1 MNKQATRR
9 GQAKRRPQQRKGRT
23 AAAARGGNKGTNRM
37 TWILVG
43 AVVVVGVGLL
53 FAVSSSHKKKVQNID
68 ERQGAPAALI
78 SKVTGVSTDTI
89 NSVGQGSVGN
99 LPKKVNP
106 SVAVLKKDGKPRV
119 VYLGAEYCPFCAAER
134 WGMVNALSRFGK
146 FKDLKITTSSSTD
159 IPASISTLSFYGS
172 KYDSPYIVFEPV
184 EEQTNKGKNLQAPTA
199 DQQALEAK
207 YDVAPYTSRD
217 GSIPFVDFANQ
228 YIVSGASY
236 DANQLSGMTHQE
248 IADQLNTPS
257 SAVSK
262 GAIGTA
268 NAMTA
273 AICKLTG
280 NQPTDVCSQPAVK
293 DIQSKL

>member
-9 GQAKRRPQQRKGRT
+9 SQPKRRPQQRKGRT
-23 AAAARGGNKGTNRM
+23 AIAAKGGKGSNRM

-43 AVVVVGVGLL
+43 VVLVVGVGLL
-53 FAVSSSHKKKVQNID
+53 IAVAGAHKNKVKNID
-68 ERQGAPAALI
+68 ERQNAPAALI
-78 SKVTGVSTDTI
+78 SKVTDVSTDTI
-89 NSVGQGSVGN
+89 NSVGAGSTLGP
-99 LPKKVNP
+99 PKKVNP
-106 SVAVLKKDGKPRV
+106 SVAVLTKNGKPLI

-159 IPASISTLSFYGS
+159 VPASISTLSFHGS
-172 KYDSPYIVFEPV
+172 TYDSPYIVFEPV
-184 EEQTNKGKNLQAPTA
+184 EQQTNKGKVLDTPTA

-217 GSIPFVDFANQ
+217 GSIPFVDFGNQ
-228 YIVSGASY
+228 YIVAGASY
-236 DANQLSGMTHQE
+236 DANKLEGMTHQQ

-257 SAVSK
+257 SAASQ

-268 NAMTA
+268 NSMTA
-273 AICKLTG
+273 AICKLTD
-280 NQPTDVCSQPAVK
+280 NKPADVCTQPAIK
-293 DIQSKL
+293 DIQKKL